1 MQNRVAFF
9 VLLFS
14 TMLSAQTNHERLTQL
29 SDVKRISFGSCSD
42 QGDEQPLWQDLIR
55 QKPDLWIWGG
65 DNIYADW
72 TNTTM
77 LEAYQLQNAHP
88 DYQTFKAQTPIIG
101 TWDDHDYAYD
111 NAGGS
116 YANKQESQ
124 KLHLD
129 FMEVP
134 ESSPRRQQEGIY
146 TSYAFGEGDKKMKM
160 IILDNRYFKNLEP
173 DYPMLGKNQWEWLEV
188 ELTNSEARI
197 HFIITGLSVL
207 SPLLPYT
214 EEWGHTLE
222 LDRMLELLK
231 KTKPQGVVF
240 LTGDKHFSS
249 IFRRWGHLE
258 FMSSGMTHT
267 APTNTW
273 WYLGRQ
279 YPTTYFGLSYG
290 QIDIAWEET
299 TPLITLSM
307 RTPSGRDVHKSVFR
321 WESERWMPV
330 RSLKQDLFPTLNN
343 LE

>member
-1 MQNRVAFF
+1 MHLSIAI
-9 VLLFS
+9 LLLL
-14 TMLSAQTNHERLTQL
+14 LSSLSPAQTNHERLSQL
-29 SDVKRISFGSCSD
+29 KNLKRISFGSCND
-42 QGDEQPLWQDLIR
+42 QGDEQPLWKDLIQ

-72 TNTTM
+72 TRLTM
-77 LEAYQLQNAHP
+77 LEAYKIQNAQA
-88 DYQTFKAQTPIIG
+88 DYQAFKAQTPIIG

-116 YANKQESQ
+116 YDKKQESQ
-124 KLHLD
+124 RMHLD
-129 FMEVP
+129 FMEEP
-134 ESSPRRQQEGIY
+134 EDSPRRKQEGIY
-146 TSYAFGEGDKKMKM
+146 TSYEFGEADKKIKI

-173 DYPMLGKNQWEWLEV
+173 DYPMLGKTQWDWLET
-188 ELTNSEARI
+188 ELTDSDAKI
-197 HFIITGLSVL
+197 HLITTGLPVL
-207 SPLLPYT
+207 SPLIPYT
-214 EEWGHTLE
+214 EEWAHTNE
-222 LDRMLELLK
+222 LDRMLNLLK
-231 KTKPQGVVF
+231 KTKPRGVVF

-249 IFRRWGHLE
+249 IYRRWGHLE

-267 APTNTW
+267 APSNTW

-321 WESERWMPV
+321 WETERWMPV
-330 RSLKQDLFPTLNN
+330 RTTTK
-343 LE
+343 E